1 MTDKPIEVKG
11 SRTEDL
17 YCDQCRKITTHTIVN
32 LRLPYCTECGKHWTP
47 ITALPEGEDNG

>member
-17 YCDQCRKITTHTIVN
+17 YCDQCRKVVPHTIVN
-32 LRLPYCTECGKHWTP
+32 HMPYCTECGKHWTP
-47 ITALPEGEDNG
+47 ITAIPAGEDNG

>member
-1 MTDKPIEVKG
+1 MTDATIEVKG

-17 YCDQCRKITTHTIVN
+17 YCDQCLKITTHTIVN

-47 ITALPEGEDNG
+47 ITAPPEGEDNG